1 MTRKLAHIEQIEEII
16 PIEGAD
22 RIVQYRIGGWKVIDQ
37 KDKYAIGDLVC
48 YCEIDS
54 WMPNTLAPFLTKP
67 GNFPK
72 TYNGVE
78 GQRLKSIRLKGAI
91 SQGLL
96 ISIEN
101 VANIFIGSKFDEGQ
115 EMGEFLFPSADVT
128 ELLGIIKWEPAPE
141 KVPVNAMGSF
151 PSHTPKTDQ
160 ERCQNFMR
168 SVENF
173 LNKNPEVNFTAE
185 EKAEG
190 SSVTVFLNAGDFGI
204 CSRNLRL
211 KLDDQDVVLNSPFTK
226 PAVVLCLEEKL
237 RSLGKNLALQ
247 FETIG
252 PQVQSNYYN
261 LNDWEY
267 RLFDV
272 FDIDKQ
278 EYFTPQE
285 MRDIAVFLGLTTV
298 PILETSFNMHGKTC
312 EDLLAYAES
321 EFSRIGSTKNL
332 MREGVVF
339 KSNSG
344 GRFSL
349 KAVSNNYLLK
359 RGY

>member
-1 MTRKLAHIEQIEEII
+1 MTRKLAHIEQIAEII

-22 RIVQYRIGGWKVIDQ
+22 LIVQYRVLNWLVISKKNEFQ
-37 KDKYAIGDLVC
+37 VGDLVVFI
-48 YCEIDS
+48 EPDAWVS
-54 WMPNTLAPFLTKP
+54 NTLAPFLTKP
-67 GNFPK
+67 GKFPK
-72 TYNGVE
+72 TYGGIE
-78 GQRLKSIRLKGAI
+78 GERLKTIKLKGAL

-96 ISIEN
+96 LN
-101 VANIFIGSKFDEGQ
+101 VQVAYDHDPADYDNVFLEGD
-115 EMGEFLFPSADVT
+115 DVT
-128 ELLGIIKWEPAPE
+128 DALGIIKWEPEPE

-173 LNKNPEVNFTAE
+173 LNKNPEVTFTVE

-190 SSVTVFLNAGDFGI
+190 SSVTVFLHGDDFGI

-211 KLDDQDVVLNSPFTK
+211 KLDDQDVVNNSPFTK

-237 RSLGKNLALQ
+237 RSLGKNLSLQ

-285 MRDIAVFLGLTTV
+285 MRNIAVFLGLKTV
-298 PILETSFNMHGKTC
+298 PILDTSFNMHGKTC

-321 EFSRIGSTKNL
+321 EFSRIGVTKNL

-339 KSNSG
+339 KSNIG